1 MKEHSSAFITPR
13 RPQFSRRASLH
24 HGWLLGWLRRKLH
37 CPHNAADVAH
47 DTFERIILALQRGTL
62 ENLEALRQ
70 PRAFLTTTA
79 TRIVISQA
87 RRREVERAC
96 LEALAMVAPQ
106 ESEATAPDQLLHTVQ
121 TLVALA
127 ALLDGLSD
135 KARQAFLLYRLED
148 MPQAEI
154 AAMLGVSVSRVK
166 QYVAQAMVHCYAVQH
181 GLGRA

>member
-1 MKEHSSAFITPR
+1 MYVS
-13 RPQFSRRASLH
+13 H
-24 HGWLLGWLRRKLH
+24 HPWLLGWLRRKLH

-47 DTFERIILALQRGTL
+47 DTFERILVALQRGTL
-62 ENLEALRQ
+62 ENLAALRE

-96 LEALAMVAPQ
+96 LEALAMVAPL
-106 ESEATAPDQLLHTVQ
+106 ECEVAAPDQLLQAVQ

-135 KARQAFLLYRLED
+135 KARQAFLLYRLEE
-148 MPQAEI
+148 MPQADI
-154 AAMLGVSVSRVK
+154 AALLGVSVSRVK

-181 GLGRA
+181 GMAAAR